1 MIKICKILITL
12 CLLIQAYNNGFPK
25 EITVESVVGKEI
37 TIEDTLTL
45 TSQVPVDTINVVGL
59 IQIQNQTMFYPDSI
73 SYELLN
79 TDYNVEFNAMGSTD
93 YNNNWSYSAT
103 IITGSKPA
111 EIELRITIYGEIL
124 AGNDSTCQVK
134 VTRRK
139 INNNPFEDF
148 IVNLKVS
155 NVGAPLP
162 YIRFPYLSAGYPNP
176 VSRYQ
181 PIYWEY
187 WFDQD
192 SEIIFTLY
200 DLVGKA
206 KIIKNLG
213 YQKKGIYNFSFIP
226 DYKTS
231 SGLYFLMLSTNSGS
245 TMRSFIIYE

>member
-1 MIKICKILITL
+1 MIKTCKILITL
-12 CLLIQAYNNGFPK
+12 CLLIPAYNNAFTK

-37 TIEDTLTL
+37 TIEDTLAL
-45 TSQVPVDTINVVGL
+45 SSLVPFDTINVVGL
-59 IQIQNQTMFYPDSI
+59 IQIQNQTMFYPDSMA
-73 SYELLN
+73 YEVIN
-79 TDYNVEFNAMGSTD
+79 TDFSVEFNVLVSTD
-93 YNNNWSYSAT
+93 YNNSWSYSAT
-103 IITGSKPA
+103 IVTRSKPA
-111 EIELRITIYGEIL
+111 ELKFRIIIYGEIL
-124 AGNDSTCQVK
+124 AGNDSICQVK
-134 VTRRK
+134 LTNRK
-139 INNNPFEDF
+139 INSNPFENLT
-148 IVNLKVS
+148 VNLKVS

-176 VSRYQ
+176 VSRHNS
-181 PIYWEY
+181 ISWEY

-231 SGLYFLMLSTNSGS
+231 SGFYFLLLSTNSGS